1 MGQFSQLVTNGNF
14 VLDDYWTMVNGAAIA
29 NGVLSLV
36 VTAGSNAN
44 ARQDIGFVSGQ
55 KYRLTATVNGP
66 NTRQIKFR
74 DAASTNGGL
83 PGADLT
89 NGRVTCNGSDQNIE
103 FVFTANDNSNLLLI
117 GRQSTGDYTATIDN
131 VRVQKL
137 SPFNDIIKPADVP
150 TTIFNNPIR
159 TFSGE
164 EPCLV

>member
-1 MGQFSQLVTNGNF
+1 MGQFSQLVTNGTF
-14 VLDDYWTMVNGAAIA
+14 VVDNYWTMVNGAAIA

-103 FVFTANDNSNLLLI
+103 FVFTANDNS
-117 GRQSTGDYTATIDN
+117 TIDN

-137 SPFNDIIKPADVP
+137 SPFSDIIKPADVP

-159 TFSGE
+159 TFA
-164 EPCLV
+164 

>member
-1 MGQFSQLVTNGNF
+1 MGQFAQIVTNGNF

-83 PGADLT
+83 PGTDIT
-89 NGRVTCNGSDQNIE
+89 NGRVTCNGLDQSIE

-117 GRQSTGDYTATIDN
+117 GRQSTGDYTVTVDD
-131 VRVQKL
+131 VRIQKH

-150 TTIFNNPIR
+150 TLIFNDIIR
-159 TFSGE
+159 TFA
-164 EPCLV
+164 